1 MLRCDEKEN
10 RLTKKWV
17 LRASQN
23 EAELSAVSEIA
34 RELAISTVTAQL
46 LYNRGFRTP
55 KDAVGFLEMRTE
67 TLGDPFAMKDMSL
80 AVARIRRAI
89 ESGEHITVYGDYD
102 VDGVTSVC
110 TLYLYLKSKGAT
122 VDYFIPNR
130 EGDGYGIS
138 CSAIDMLKESGTEL
152 IVTVDTGIT
161 AIEEIDYAK
170 TVGVDFVVT
179 DHHECRP
186 ELPRADAVINPHRPD
201 CPYPF
206 KELAGVGVVFKLI
219 CAYECADTGRSL
231 ASCLRPLYDAYA
243 DLVSIGTIADVMP
256 LIGEN
261 RLVVGYG
268 LSRIEQTHRVGLRA
282 LMDAASHRSDAKDG
296 KGSAPRTA
304 VTSSYIG
311 FTLAPRINAAGRIKS
326 AALAV
331 ELFLTEDEAEATRYA
346 QCLCDANRERQD
358 EENKIMIEAYE
369 RISDAHDFEKEPVL
383 VLDADTWHH
392 GVIGIVS
399 SRVTERYAAPCI
411 LISFKGNGDGTP
423 SPDDVGKGSG
433 RSIKG
438 LNLVEALAYASDHL
452 LKYGGHELAAGL
464 SLKREALP
472 LFKEK
477 INEYARESLAKD
489 APTPTIEAECELSF
503 SQIRMSLLQE
513 MRKLEPYGTGNPIPL
528 FVLHDARI
536 LEITSLKNG
545 KHTKLLIGGENSRL
559 TAMCFSRSPEELGV
573 HIGDTVSLLFQ
584 LDINEWGGRSS
595 VQMIVRD
602 LRITRKFGDSPELL
616 AARERFAKIWNGAPF
631 TESEDVLPVREDFAA
646 VYVYIQHAVRNGT
659 KLISHGELMTGVAHK
674 RRIGYIKL
682 MYIIRIMQEMNLL
695 HIEDVSDELYR
706 FSLRFPQAKVDLEK
720 SHLLYRLRMQMR
732 AQ

>member
-34 RELAISTVTAQL
+34 RELSISTVTAQL

-55 KDAVGFLEMRTE
+55 KDAIEFLEMRTE
-67 TLGDPFAMKDMSL
+67 TLGDPFLMKDMEL
-80 AVARIRRAI
+80 AVARIDRAI
-89 ESGEHITVYGDYD
+89 RNGEHITVYGDYD

-138 CSAIDMLKESGTEL
+138 RAAIDMLKESGSTL
-152 IVTVDTGIT
+152 VITVDTGIT
-161 AIEEIDYAK
+161 AIEEIEYAK
-170 TVGVDFVVT
+170 TQGVDFVVT

-186 ELPRADAVINPHRPD
+186 TLPSADAVVNPHRPD

-219 CAYECADTGRSL
+219 CAYECRDTGKSL
-231 ASCLRPLYDAYA
+231 AICLRPLYDAYA

-268 LSRIEQTHRVGLRA
+268 LSRIEHTTRVGLRA
-282 LMDAASHRSDAKDG
+282 LMDASSHRTDAKDG
-296 KGSAPRTA
+296 KTGAPRQA

-311 FTLAPRINAAGRIKS
+311 FTLAPRINAAGRIRS

-331 ELFLTEDEAEATRYA
+331 ELFLTENETEAMHYA

-358 EENKIMIEAYE
+358 EENKIMIEVYE
-369 RISDAHDFEKEPVL
+369 RISDAHDFEKEPIL

-411 LISFKGNGDGTP
+411 LISFKGNGDAAP
-423 SPDDVGKGSG
+423 SGEDVGKGSG
-433 RSIKG
+433 RSVKG
-438 LNLVEALAYASDHL
+438 LNLVETLAYASEYL

-464 SLKREALP
+464 SLKRSDLP

-477 INEYARESLAKD
+477 INEYARLSLAKE
-489 APTPTIEAECELSF
+489 APIPVIEAECELSF
-503 SQIRMSLLQE
+503 SQIRMNLLQE

-528 FVLHDARI
+528 FVLHDARV
-536 LEITSLKNG
+536 LEITPLKNG
-545 KHTKLLIGGENSRL
+545 KHTKLLVGHENSRL
-559 TAMCFSRSPEELGV
+559 TAMCFSRSPSDLDV

-602 LRITRKFGDSPELL
+602 LRVTRHFGDAPELL
-616 AARERFAKIWNGAPF
+616 AARARFKEIWNGAPF
-631 TESEDVLPVREDFAA
+631 TADEDVLPVREDFAV
-646 VYVYIQHAVRNGT
+646 VYVYIQHAVRTGT
-659 KLISHGELMTGVAHK
+659 KMMSHGELMTGVAHK
-674 RRIGYIKL
+674 RKIGYIKL
-682 MYIIRIMQEMNLL
+682 MYIIRVMQEMNLL
-695 HIEDVSDELYR
+695 HIEDVSNELYR
-706 FSLRFPQAKVDLEK
+706 FSLRFPQARVDLEK